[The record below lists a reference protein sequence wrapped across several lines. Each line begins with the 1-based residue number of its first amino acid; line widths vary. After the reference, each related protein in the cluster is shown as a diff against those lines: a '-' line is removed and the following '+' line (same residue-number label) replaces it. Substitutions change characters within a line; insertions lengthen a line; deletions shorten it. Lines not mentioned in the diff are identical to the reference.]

1 MKYQTIILCILAILF
16 LFIILNTFFTF
27 YKPKILEGN
36 IDETNKN
43 YAAAKSYLQNRQTH
57 KNISGISN
65 KTILENISGLAYFG
79 DADLNNQIQIIL
91 TSTDQ
96 DSIKVDNLDK
106 IFNIPIYN
114 QLNDGL
120 VIFYDFKDQPIKN
133 NNKNEYFIVNKST
146 TTFSNIPPEKYKA
159 KIILGINGQSDITTI
174 LDNTNPIINGRHL
187 NLLGNGPESENKGAY
202 LSCKVPSCYDDTGY
216 FLGMSF
222 SLWFNTN
229 TNSGSWSRLFDF
241 GNGPGNNNI
250 LITNNSWG
258 GTGNLAF
265 FICDNGVY
273 TYTKIDN
280 VYVLNNKWIHLVW
293 SISTDGTWTIYLNNE
308 IISNNIKKIPTKDN
322 RTNSYIGKSNWNTDH
337 LYNGKIADFRMY
349 QRELLSDDINLLYN
363 MGNFNTSNPATN
375 LPILKN
381 PNIIRNGLF
390 TYPRL
395 NSFAENI
402 SPVNWESTRNTL
414 VVNIP
419 NGGYSD
425 GNGMNPDLG
434 YAIQLGLISNFG
446 NNFKNGYL
454 KQKNIEIEPNQ
465 TYELSFLYSLYS
477 GSSHKSNVFL
487 LIKFGCYVDLHK
499 KDNITP
505 IANTWQKFSI
515 TFTTDPN
522 CTDETLKIT
531 LESPHENNV
540 DTTCAISNVS
550 LRKKN

>member
-1 MKYQTIILCILAILF
+1 MKYQTIFLCILAILF
-16 LFIILNTFFTF
+16 LFIILNTFSTF

-36 IDETNKN
+36 IDETNLNYKN
-43 YAAAKSYLQNRQTH
+43 AKTQLQDRRTH
-57 KNISGISN
+57 KNMTGTPDHN
-65 KTILENISGLAYFG
+65 ILENIKILGYIG
-79 DADLNNQIQIIL
+79 DDDLKNQIQTIL
-91 TSTDQ
+91 TSTDP

-120 VIFYDFKDQPIKN
+120 VIYYDFKDQPIRN
-133 NNKNEYFIVNKST
+133 NNNEYFIVNKSAT
-146 TTFSNIPPEKYKA
+146 PFSNIPPETYNA
-159 KIILGINGQSDITTI
+159 KIILGTSVQTDITTI
-174 LDNTNPIINGRHL
+174 LNNTFPIINGRHL
-187 NLLGNGPESENKGAY
+187 NLLGKSPESEKNGAY
-202 LSCKVPSCYDDTGY
+202 LLCRVPSCYDDTSS

-250 LITNNSWG
+250 LISNNSWG
-258 GTGNLAF
+258 NTGNLAF
-265 FICDNGVY
+265 YICENNIY
-273 TYTKIDN
+273 TSTKIDN

-293 SISTDGTWTIYLNNE
+293 SISTDGTWNIYLNNE
-308 IISNNIKKIPTKDN
+308 IISNNIKKIPTLVN
-322 RTNSYIGKSNWNTDH
+322 RMNSYIGKSNWTTDH

-363 MGNFNTSNPATN
+363 MGNFDSTIPATK

-381 PNIIRNGLF
+381 PNVIRNGLF

-395 NSFAENI
+395 NSFAEDI
-402 SPVNWESTRNTL
+402 SPVDWESTRNTL

-446 NNFKNGYL
+446 NNFTNGYL
-454 KQKNIEIEPNQ
+454 KQRDIELEPNQ
-465 TYELSFLYSLYS
+465 PYKLSFLYSLYS
-477 GSSHKSNVFL
+477 GSSHISNVFL
-487 LIKFGCYVDLHK
+487 LIKLGCYVDIHK
-499 KDNITP
+499 NDNITP
-505 IANTWQKFSI
+505 IANTWQEFSI
-515 TFTTDPN
+515 TFTTDVS
-522 CTDETLKIT
+522 CTDETLTIT
-531 LESPHENNV
+531 LDSPHENNG

-550 LRKKN
+550 LRKNN

>member
-16 LFIILNTFFTF
+16 LFIVLNTFFSSFKT
-27 YKPKILEGN
+27 KLLEGY
-36 IDETNKN
+36 DETNKN
-43 YAAAKSYLQNRQTH
+43 YVSAKSYLQNRQTH
-57 KNISGISN
+57 KNRSGISD
-65 KTILENISGLAYFG
+65 KTILENISRLASFG
-79 DADLNNQIQIIL
+79 DANLNSQVQSIL
-91 TSTDQ
+91 TSNDP
-96 DSIKVDNLDK
+96 DSIKVDKLSN
-106 IFNIPIYN
+106 IFSIPIYN

-120 VIFYDFKDQPIKN
+120 VIFYDFKDQPIQN
-133 NNKNEYFIVNKST
+133 NNEYFIVNKST
-146 TTFSNIPPEKYKA
+146 IPFSNIPPETYNA

-187 NLLGNGPESENKGAY
+187 NLLGKSPESENDGAY
-202 LSCKVPSCYDDTGY
+202 LSCRVPSCYDENSS

-250 LITNNSWG
+250 LISNNSWG
-258 GTGNLAF
+258 NTGNLTF
-265 FICDNGVY
+265 FICENSVY

-308 IISNNIKKIPTKDN
+308 IISNNIIKIPTRVN
-322 RTNSYIGKSNWNTDH
+322 RINSYIGKSNWSTDH

-363 MGNFNTSNPATN
+363 MGNFDSTITATI

-395 NSFAENI
+395 NSFAEDI
-402 SPVNWESTRNTL
+402 SPVDWESTRNTL

-425 GNGMNPDLG
+425 SNGMNPDLG
-434 YAIQLGLISNFG
+434 YAIQLGLISNNG
-446 NNFKNGYL
+446 NDFKNGYL
-454 KQKNIEIEPNQ
+454 KQIDIELEPNQ
-465 TYELSFLYSLYS
+465 TYKLSFLYSLYS
-477 GSSHKSNVFL
+477 GSSHTSNVFL
-487 LIKFGCYVDLHK
+487 LIKLGCFVEIQK
-499 KDNITP
+499 TDNITP
-505 IANTWQKFSI
+505 IANTWQEFSN
-515 TFTTDPN
+515 TFTTNTN
-522 CTDETLKIT
+522 CTDETLTIT
-531 LESPHENNV
+531 LDSPHENNS

-550 LRKKN
+550 LRKNN

>member
-16 LFIILNTFFTF
+16 LFIVLNTFFSSFKT
-27 YKPKILEGN
+27 KLLEGY
-36 IDETNKN
+36 DETNLN
-43 YAAAKSYLQNRQTH
+43 YASAKSYLQNRQTH
-57 KNISGISN
+57 KNRSGISN
-65 KTILENISGLAYFG
+65 KTILENISRLASFG
-79 DADLNNQIQIIL
+79 DADLNSQVQSIL
-91 TSTDQ
+91 TSTDDP
-96 DSIKVDNLDK
+96 DSIKVDKLSN
-106 IFNIPIYN
+106 IFSIPIYN

-120 VIFYDFKDQPIKN
+120 VIFYDFKDQPIQIN
-133 NNKNEYFIVNKST
+133 NEYFIVNKST
-146 TTFSNIPPEKYKA
+146 IPFSDIPPETYQA
-159 KIILGINGQSDITTI
+159 KIILGTSVQTDITTI
-174 LDNTNPIINGRHL
+174 IDSTNPIINGRHL
-187 NLLGNGPESENKGAY
+187 NLLGNSPESEKNGAY
-202 LSCKVPSCYDDTGY
+202 LSCRVPSCYDDTSS

-250 LITNNSWG
+250 FISNNSWG
-258 GTGNLAF
+258 NSGNLAF
-265 FICDNGVY
+265 FIWENGVY

-308 IISNNIKKIPTKDN
+308 IISNNIKKIPTRVN
-322 RTNSYIGKSNWNTDH
+322 RINSYIGKSSWWWDH

-363 MGNFNTSNPATN
+363 MGNFNSDITATI

-402 SPVNWESTRNTL
+402 SPVDWESTRNTL

-425 GNGMNPDLG
+425 SNGMNPDLG
-434 YAIQLGLISNFG
+434 YAIQLGLISNNG
-446 NNFKNGYL
+446 NDFKNGYL
-454 KQKNIEIEPNQ
+454 KQIDIELEPNQ
-465 TYELSFLYSLYS
+465 TYKLSFLYSLYS
-477 GSSHKSNVFL
+477 GSSHTSNVFL
-487 LIKFGCYVDLHK
+487 LIKLGCYVDIQK
-499 KDNITP
+499 TDNITP
-505 IANTWQKFSI
+505 IANTWQEFSN
-515 TFTTDPN
+515 TFTTDTS
-522 CTDETLKIT
+522 CTDETLTIT
-531 LESPHENNV
+531 LDSPHENNS

-550 LRKKN
+550 LRKNN